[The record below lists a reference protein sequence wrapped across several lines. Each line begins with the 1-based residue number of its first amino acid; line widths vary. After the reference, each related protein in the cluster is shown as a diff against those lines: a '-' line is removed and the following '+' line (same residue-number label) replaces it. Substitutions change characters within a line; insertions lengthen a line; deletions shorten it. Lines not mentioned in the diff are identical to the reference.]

1 MVKNPSAKAGDL
13 GLTPGSG
20 SPPGEGNDNL
30 LQYSCLENPMG
41 RGAWQVTVH
50 GVAKN
55 QTWLSN
61 WTTTKHIDAYL
72 WLNICSILENVRR
85 ALLSLVNENLQ
96 NPPTALLLCFGSYSW
111 WIWIP
116 CSQGTYAPFSFY
128 QMSLDI
134 QWILLLL
141 VVQLIFLTVW
151 TFYQLVLL

>member
-13 GLTPGSG
+13 GLIPGSG
-20 SPPGEGNDNL
+20 SPPGEGSDNL

-50 GVAKN
+50 GVTKN
-55 QTWLSN
+55 WTWLSN
-61 WTTTKHIDAYL
+61 WTTAKHTDAYL
-72 WLNICSILENVRR
+72 WLNIGSILENVPR

-96 NPPTALLLCFGSYSW
+96 NPLTALLLCFGSNSW

-116 CSQGTYAPFSFY
+116 CFQGTYAPFLFF
-128 QMSLDI
+128 QTSLDI

-141 VVQLIFLTVW
+141 VQLIFLIVW
-151 TFYQLVLL
+151 NFYQLALL